1 MYSVCVNHNKFE
13 NSENQEG
20 CYLFFVRSS
29 GEAQSEMAKPA
40 LVGGTI
46 VIYHLRHG
54 GVCLCTDSL
63 YFTSLRN
70 SRIKFW

>member
-54 GVCLCTDSL
+54 GVVFALIRCILLPLETVG
-63 YFTSLRN
+63 
-70 SRIKFW
+70 